1 MTDPNVPPPRD
12 PNDRPEVVHHTTINN
27 PSSGDRGGAG
37 WIGFLV
43 GGLLVVLVIIA
54 IVVFSNGGLERAT
67 GTEVDLDVDLP
78 APTLP
83 DAPKAPDLPDL
94 PQVEPPTVPDP
105 SPAPAN

>member
-12 PNDRPEVVHHTTINN
+12 DRPEVVHQTTINN
-27 PSSGDRGGAG
+27 PSNGDRGGSG

-54 IVVFSNGGLERAT
+54 IVVFSSGGLNRAAE
-67 GTEVDLDVDLP
+67 TEVDLDVDLP
-78 APTLP
+78 APELP
-83 DAPKAPDLPDL
+83 DAPKMPDLPEV
-94 PQVEPPTVPDP
+94 PTVEPPSVPDP

>member
-12 PNDRPEVVHHTTINN
+12 DRPEVVHHTTINN
-27 PSSGDRGGAG
+27 PAPADRGGSG

-54 IVVFSNGGLERAT
+54 IVVFSNGGLNPAGDST
-67 GTEVDLDVDLP
+67 KVDLDVDLP
-78 APTLP
+78 APELPEAPKMPELP
-83 DAPKAPDLPDL
+83 DVPPI
-94 PQVEPPTVPDP
+94 EPPSVPDP